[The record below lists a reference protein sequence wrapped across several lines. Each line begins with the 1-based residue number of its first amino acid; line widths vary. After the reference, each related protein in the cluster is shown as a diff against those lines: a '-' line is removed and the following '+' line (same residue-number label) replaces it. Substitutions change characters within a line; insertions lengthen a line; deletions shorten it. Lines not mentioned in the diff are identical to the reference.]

1 MKYNPKINEKA
12 AALDGLANIHP
23 MMNDEFAQGALQ
35 LMYELGNDLMKITDM
50 KGITLQPAAG
60 AAGELTGILMIRA
73 YHLDRGDTKR
83 TKILIPILHMVQ
95 ILPVRLLAV
104 FRL

>member
-1 MKYNPKINEKA
+1 MKYKSENQRKSRCARWISKYSS
-12 AALDGLANIHP
+12 

-50 KGITLQPAAG
+50 KGITLQPAQVRWR
-60 AAGELTGILMIRA
+60 TYRILMIRA